1 VRGCLLGMSRKLVQ
15 DNAAAADLIGIW
27 VYSFETWG
35 EAQADRYLDALE
47 QGSGK
52 IAEDPTRGES
62 RHQLRDG
69 YWSKSIEHHVVFY
82 TFNQAEV
89 RIRRVLHEAM
99 DVGRHL

>member
-1 VRGCLLGMSRKLVQ
+1 MPRKLVQ
-15 DNAAAADLIGIW
+15 DKAAEADLISIW

-47 QGSGK
+47 HGFREV
-52 IAEDPTRGES
+52 AEDPARGES

-82 TFNQAEV
+82 TFNEAEV
-89 RIRRVLHEAM
+89 RIRRVLHEVM